1 MEDANNEKVSYSCII
16 QDEDG
21 TIFFDLSLDSKPT
34 EEEKTKIYKKCKTY
48 SKKLIQQLKEKEILD
63 EENKVD

>member
-34 EEEKTKIYKKCKTY
+34 EEEKTKIYKDCKAY
-48 SKKLIQQLKEKEILD
+48 SKKLIQQLKENRTLEKKD
-63 EENKVD
+63 KTD